1 MSFLNTMI
9 SIYEKQNE
17 DKLIKCLF
25 AQRKEYTFVKRLKSI
40 KIFVS
45 VVLVTILTVLDGI
58 FQNDMLSSML
68 TLSTI
73 ILLIFT
79 KYFDN
84 FVAKHQRYAARI
96 QQYIDA
102 TCFNCVSGQKLISE
116 KNIFVDSEIAEI
128 ISSVKLEDCSKVRNW
143 YSNYSKLSAYK
154 QILFSQKEN
163 IRWDRKVRIYCCRIL
178 KIFMALI
185 FLGIV
190 FYGIILDEK
199 FNQLMRYSS
208 FLLIIVDCLLDSI
221 HKLTEDV
228 KRLEKMSIRL
238 NNLECL
244 QEENLE
250 DVVCFQDIIYEHRQQ
265 CFLIP
270 DFIYSLRKRNYQ
282 KSENMIAMDLINKKS
297 S

>member
-1 MSFLNTMI
+1 
-9 SIYEKQNE
+9 
-17 DKLIKCLF
+17 
-25 AQRKEYTFVKRLKSI
+25 
-40 KIFVS
+40 
-45 VVLVTILTVLDGI
+45 
-58 FQNDMLSSML
+58 
-68 TLSTI
+68 
-73 ILLIFT
+73 
-79 KYFDN
+79 
-84 FVAKHQRYAARI
+84 
-96 QQYIDA
+96 
-102 TCFNCVSGQKLISE
+102 
-116 KNIFVDSEIAEI
+116 
-128 ISSVKLEDCSKVRNW
+128 
-143 YSNYSKLSAYK
+143 
-154 QILFSQKEN
+154 
-163 IRWDRKVRIYCCRIL
+163 
-178 KIFMALI
+178 MALI

-208 FLLIIVDCLLDSI
+208 FLLIIVGCLLDSI

-228 KRLEKMSIRL
+228 KRLEKMSIKL

>member
-1 MSFLNTMI
+1 MMI

-73 ILLIFT
+73 VLLIFA

-84 FVAKHQRYAARI
+84 FVAKHQRFAARI

-116 KNIFVDSEIAEI
+116 KNIFVDSEIAET
-128 ISSVKLEDCSKVRNW
+128 ISSVKLEDCSKLRNW
-143 YSNYSKLSAYK
+143 YSNYSKFSAYK

-163 IRWDRKVRIYCCRIL
+163 IRWDRKVRISYCRIL

-228 KRLEKMSIRL
+228 KRLEKMSIKL
-238 NNLECL
+238 NNLERL

-250 DVVCFQDIIYEHRQQ
+250 DVVGFQDIIYEHRQQ

>member
-1 MSFLNTMI
+1 MMI

-73 ILLIFT
+73 VLLIFA

-84 FVAKHQRYAARI
+84 FVAKHQRFAARI

-128 ISSVKLEDCSKVRNW
+128 ISSVKLEDCSKLRNW
-143 YSNYSKLSAYK
+143 YSNYSKFSAYK

-163 IRWDRKVRIYCCRIL
+163 IRWDRKVRISYCRIL

-228 KRLEKMSIRL
+228 KRLEKMSIKL
-238 NNLECL
+238 NNLERL

-250 DVVCFQDIIYEHRQQ
+250 DVVGFQDIIYEHRQQ

-270 DFIYSLRKRNYQ
+270 DFIYSLRKRSYQ

>member
-1 MSFLNTMI
+1 MMI

-73 ILLIFT
+73 VLLIFA

-84 FVAKHQRYAARI
+84 FVAKHQRFAARI

-128 ISSVKLEDCSKVRNW
+128 ISSVKLEDCSKLRNW
-143 YSNYSKLSAYK
+143 YSNYSKFSAYK

-163 IRWDRKVRIYCCRIL
+163 IRWDRKVRISYCRIL

-228 KRLEKMSIRL
+228 KRLEKMSIKL
-238 NNLECL
+238 NNLERL

-250 DVVCFQDIIYEHRQQ
+250 DVVGFQDIIYEHRQQ

>member
-1 MSFLNTMI
+1 MMI

-73 ILLIFT
+73 VLLIFA

-84 FVAKHQRYAARI
+84 FVAKHQRFAARI

-128 ISSVKLEDCSKVRNW
+128 ISSVKLEDCSKLRNW
-143 YSNYSKLSAYK
+143 YSNYSKFSAYK

-163 IRWDRKVRIYCCRIL
+163 IRWDRKVRISYCRIL

-228 KRLEKMSIRL
+228 KRLEKMSIKL
-238 NNLECL
+238 NNLERL

-250 DVVCFQDIIYEHRQQ
+250 DVVGFQDIIYEHREQ

>member
-1 MSFLNTMI
+1 MSFLNMMI

-73 ILLIFT
+73 VLLIFA

-84 FVAKHQRYAARI
+84 FVAKHQRFAARI

-128 ISSVKLEDCSKVRNW
+128 ISSVKLEDCSKLRNW
-143 YSNYSKLSAYK
+143 YSNYSKFSAYK

-163 IRWDRKVRIYCCRIL
+163 IRWDRKVRISYCRIL

-228 KRLEKMSIRL
+228 KRLEKMSIKL
-238 NNLECL
+238 NNLERL

-250 DVVCFQDIIYEHRQQ
+250 DVVGFQDIIYEHREQ